1 MTDYDRAA
9 EYARGYEDG
18 ARSLDA
24 ERSAV
29 AARLRGID
37 LGHGSHANLA
47 AIGHAV
53 MPDGGEPWTPDE
65 CRALAGRIVELMGG
79 AHVAAL
85 SLSVTPQDN
94 ETEVSHVQEDK
105 PA

>member
-9 EYARGYEDG
+9 EYRRGYEDG

-24 ERSAV
+24 ERGAV
-29 AARLRGID
+29 VARLRALTFVG
-37 LGHGSHANLA
+37 GSHTDLS

-53 MPDGGEPWTPDE
+53 MPDAGQPWTPDE
-65 CRALAGRIVELMGG
+65 CRALAERIVELMGG

-85 SLSVTPQDN
+85 SPSVTPQDN
-94 ETEVSHVQEDK
+94 EGRTSHAGDNQ
-105 PA
+105 P